1 MSHAHVQDTP
11 YDDIPYMTPE
21 QLDRDIS
28 PEERLQIEVTT
39 RAAINSARIGSL
51 RDSGGGVIANRHVSY
66 NERWLTQLRT
76 IESSLYTALKRTK
89 KKTNCSQ
96 LLAKSVFQVHKARP
110 LIAEGELNRAAR
122 KLDYA
127 TEGLG
132 ACLTSPSIRASSSSV
147 RQLTRDAMQKATEI
161 ILQMRNKADGG
172 NGGGGGGG
180 GGQGRTPTG
189 LSPGSGENAPP
200 GRSTGILG
208 SPIQPLAIDYC
219 ETFAKVAGN
228 TATITVDTST
238 GCRGSRV
245 RSTVQYPSG
254 IFSAQIRCPAGDMSG
269 LVQSFYLSSLEGNKD
284 QDEIDFEFLGRNK
297 TSVQTNYYVNG
308 VGGHEALVPLGFD
321 CSSGFH
327 EYVIYWNDQQIV
339 WQIDGQVK
347 RVVQR
352 SKLGGGPYPTKPVF
366 MYSSVWDA
374 SPVLG
379 GDWAG
384 TFNGKDVPYNAQYR
398 SFLVTSPA
406 P

>member
-1 MSHAHVQDTP
+1 
-11 YDDIPYMTPE
+11 MTPE

-66 NERWLTQLRT
+66 NERWLTQAPDDR
-76 IESSLYTALKRTK
+76 IVSLHGFKADEEEDKLQPATSEIRLPGA
-89 KKTNCSQ
+89 Q
-96 LLAKSVFQVHKARP
+96 ARP

-269 LVQSFYLSSLEGNKD
+269 LVQSFYLSSLEA
-284 QDEIDFEFLGRNK
+284 IRIK
-297 TSVQTNYYVNG
+297 T
-308 VGGHEALVPLGFD
+308 
-321 CSSGFH
+321 
-327 EYVIYWNDQQIV
+327 
-339 WQIDGQVK
+339 
-347 RVVQR
+347 R
-352 SKLGGGPYPTKPVF
+352 
-366 MYSSVWDA
+366 
-374 SPVLG
+374 
-379 GDWAG
+379 
-384 TFNGKDVPYNAQYR
+384 
-398 SFLVTSPA
+398 
-406 P
+406 